1 MNSYVITK
9 PKQRQMLNDLKSQ
22 YDKDVQACR
31 LAVIDF
37 VANDKPNYTT
47 VPLGEAY
54 KLRELDGM
62 MTQLTLASLK
72 LEMVQNIAET
82 KNTS

>member
-54 KLRELDGM
+54 NLRELDGM